1 MSTPI
6 TLLCPLLAM
15 VLAGHSTLAA
25 TQPALA
31 DPAWSGAQFQFV
43 LNGATNSTYVV
54 QQSADLQNWTP
65 VLTNSDPQAAR
76 LISLPAFGTSGFWRI
91 ARVAEPRFVHAIAVL
106 GTVALGGS
114 GRIDTF
120 DSGLPGIESDAN
132 GQYHP
137 AFATDRAIIV
147 STSNSLG
154 AINIG
159 NTSVYGIVA
168 TGPGGTA
175 TLAPN
180 GNVGSRTWN
189 DNPAYDGSIEPGHFT
204 DDVNVYIPDAR
215 FPSDFAST
223 PAVPAAGVVGG
234 VPYQY
239 VLGNGD
245 YRIPAINVTSMM
257 VTGKARIYV
266 IATTAIGVGGTITI
280 ATNAS
285 VEWYSGGNATF
296 GGNGVVNV
304 SGLAK
309 SFSII
314 GLKPNCLTIT
324 YNGSA
329 RFVGTVY
336 APNTHVT
343 LSGTADAIG
352 AVVSKTFRLLGAM
365 GLHFDENLRR
375 AGPFF

>member
-15 VLAGHSTLAA
+15 VLAGHSTFAA

-31 DPAWSGAQFQFV
+31 NPTWSGAQFQFV
-43 LNGATNSTYVV
+43 LNGAPNSTYIV

-76 LISLPAFGTSGFWRI
+76 LISLPALGTAGFWRI
-91 ARVAEPRFVHAIAVL
+91 ARVPEPRFVHAIAVR
-106 GTVALGGS
+106 GTVTLGGS

-120 DSGLPGIESDAN
+120 DSALPGVESDVN
-132 GQYHP
+132 GYYQP
-137 AFATDRAIIV
+137 AFATDRATIV
-147 STSNSLG
+147 TTSNSLG
-154 AINIG
+154 AISIG
-159 NTSVYGIVA
+159 NVSVYGTVA

-189 DNPAYDGSIEPGHFT
+189 DNPANDGRIEPGHFT
-204 DDVNVYIPDAR
+204 DDVNVYIADAA
-215 FPSDFAST
+215 FPSDFAFPWIPSPGT
-223 PAVPAAGVVGG
+223 VGG
-234 VPYQY
+234 VAYQY

-245 YRIPAINVTSMM
+245 YRIAAINVTSMM
-257 VTGKARIYV
+257 VTGKARIHV
-266 IATTAIGVGGTITI
+266 LGTTTVGVLGTITI

-296 GGNGVVNV
+296 GGNGVINV
-304 SGLAK
+304 ASLATN
-309 SFSII
+309 FSVI
-314 GLKPNCLTIT
+314 GLRTCVSISYSGTSRFIGTI
-324 YNGSA
+324 
-329 RFVGTVY
+329 Y
-336 APNTHVT
+336 APNSAV
-343 LSGTADAIG
+343 SIAGTADAIG
-352 AVVSKTFRLLGAM
+352 AIVARTFTLGGTM
-365 GLHFDENLRR
+365 GLHFDENLKR